1 MEWERD
7 FEDCSYVLFW
17 HMITSPWYSALW
29 KNIPWT
35 IPQSS
40 YISLSSHSNIYFTLW
55 YLHIFHRIYSHYH
68 YKISISSISDI
79 STLQHSILYSHSIFP
94 FYIPILYSYRSWYML
109 YDSHLYSI
117 PFFIP
122 MLWSWYS
129 HLSQPTNRC
138 PSVIQRHTNE
148 ARGGHGFGDCVISSQ
163 ARYLRH
169 ELWRKPLT
177 ICLSFID
184 SMKNDNHLRII
195 NHSYW
200 SLNPMKA
207 IFISY
212 LPFINHSEIRDMWPP
227 T

>member
-94 FYIPILYSYRSWYML
+94 FYIPIDHDICYMIPIFILFRSL
-109 YDSHLYSI
+109 FPCYDHDI
-117 PFFIP
+117 PTCP
-122 MLWSWYS
+122 NRQTAARLWF
-129 HLSQPTNRC
+129 
-138 PSVIQRHTNE
+138 SVIQTRPE
-148 ARGGHGFGDCVISSQ
+148 AAMALETASSAPRPDTFGMNCGENRW
-163 ARYLRH
+163 RYVYRL
-169 ELWRKPLT
+169 
-177 ICLSFID
+177 
-184 SMKNDNHLRII
+184 
-195 NHSYW
+195 
-200 SLNPMKA
+200 
-207 IFISY
+207 
-212 LPFINHSEIRDMWPP
+212 
-227 T
+227 